1 MVRLARGFFA
11 LLTGVVLIWIAWAL
25 VSPWLPP
32 IGAAAA
38 VLGLGAALIALHVL
52 ADYAERRGWIYY
64 RRRHGSWQ
72 AVGAAMAE
80 VQAIY
85 RPGQHY
91 VREVRERADVH
102 REDDDEGDGV
112 PRSSVPPLSHS

>member
-1 MVRLARGFFA
+1 MLRLARGFFA
-11 LLTGVVLIWIAWAL
+11 ILTGVALTWIAWAL
-25 VSPWLPP
+25 VSPVLPP

-38 VLGLGAALIALHVL
+38 VLGLMAALMSLHLL

-64 RRRHGSWQ
+64 RRRHGSWR

-85 RPGQHY
+85 RPGQQY
-91 VREVRERADVH
+91 VREVRQRQDVH
-102 REDDDEGDGV
+102 REDDDGGDGD
-112 PRSSVPPLSHS
+112 H

>member
-1 MVRLARGFFA
+1 MLRLARGFFA
-11 LLTGVVLIWIAWAL
+11 ILTGVVLTWIAWAL

-38 VLGLGAALIALHVL
+38 VLTLAVALAGLHFL

-64 RRRHGSWQ
+64 RRHHGSWQ
-72 AVGAAMAE
+72 AVGTAMAE

-91 VREVRERADVH
+91 VREVRQRADVH
-102 REDDDEGDGV
+102 REDDDVGDAIAASAG
-112 PRSSVPPLSHS
+112 RSAPG